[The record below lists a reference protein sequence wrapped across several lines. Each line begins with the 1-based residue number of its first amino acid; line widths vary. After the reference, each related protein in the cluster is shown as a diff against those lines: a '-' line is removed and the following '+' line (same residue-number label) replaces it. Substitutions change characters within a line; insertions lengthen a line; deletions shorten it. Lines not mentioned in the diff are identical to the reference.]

1 VPGKCSANGSRRSLR
16 NSAGAKNALAFAG
29 VFAEPR
35 HGPKPET
42 ESRGGPLTPDE
53 ARLAA
58 ARREVQAF
66 AHERHAEVT
75 EESPGHW
82 RIERE
87 PAFFKLGIYRWTAEL
102 KADGGLLF
110 SERQWRPDP
119 S

>member
-1 VPGKCSANGSRRSLR
+1 
-16 NSAGAKNALAFAG
+16 
-29 VFAEPR
+29 VFAELP
-35 HGPKPET
+35 HGPKRERA
-42 ESRGGPLTPDE
+42 SRGGPLTPDE

-66 AHERHAEVT
+66 ARKRDAAVT

-82 RIERE
+82 RIERK

-102 KADGGLLF
+102 RADGGLLF

-119 S
+119 K